1 MLSYS
6 IFLKICTRAK
16 LLTKTWG
23 EFLNSSQITVICDII
38 DIRGGYVKKVYIP
51 TIERKEEAIDY
62 YNEQMKYHSDFNGS
76 GSIDRF
82 LKA

>member
-1 MLSYS
+1 M
-6 IFLKICTRAK
+6 
-16 LLTKTWG
+16 LTKTWKK
-23 EFLNSSQITVICDII
+23 FFNSSQITVICDII
-38 DIRGGYVKKVYIP
+38 DIRGGYVKKFYLEIP